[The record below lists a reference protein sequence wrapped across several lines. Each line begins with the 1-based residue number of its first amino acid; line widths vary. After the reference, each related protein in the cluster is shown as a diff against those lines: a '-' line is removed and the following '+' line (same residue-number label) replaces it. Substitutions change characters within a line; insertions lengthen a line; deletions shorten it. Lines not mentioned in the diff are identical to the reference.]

1 MFLNGICKK
10 KEESNCLRKKMTE
23 ERYADYIIQETIKRT
38 LILPCMKVKLA
49 VAKKQIPNDEI
60 LNADAKDQIKEFFSM
75 YSTEYNFQKAS
86 IYYDVKANLGKHFK
100 AFHKLLNY
108 AKQIKLKTINAIL
121 YEALNY
127 YILKYK
133 NKKERKLTIWSKV
146 INLEKKGMKNQGIG
160 KTLQFE
166 GTIET
171 DEICASIIKQNF
183 DTSRKRP
190 GTDNSRSQKPKKTTI
205 GDNNNVKH
213 IKILTRTE
221 PLSTNGRCVLI
232 DPNHRDLLYCMKETS
247 SAENKQILRF
257 TSICRSKHSRRFRI
271 LRKKAKPE
279 EVRLAEEMLSKTRSS
294 AMNAN
299 IFLEH
304 SKASSAFED
313 VLSNYDSHETKGPK
327 GIYYPDLRN
336 DFEFK
341 KCNLYWGNLFGARF
355 PAIFSKSIAIQDNN
369 TKLQTYAIN
378 IQIISLL
385 QTLQLLPFRK
395 MRFSSKLLLQQNND
409 KLIKSLKKKFGH
421 DAVLGLI
428 QMLKKSGFYLYLI
441 NEYKISSLC
450 PDCKGKLEKIKIID
464 NPRPYGR
471 KDMSKVKCNG
481 LLRKILMS
489 FRETREHPSCFRQIQ
504 PLPKPSYKRRQGEG
518 PSSNKR
524 TKLSA

>member
-86 IYYDVKANLGKHFK
+86 IYYD
-100 AFHKLLNY
+100 
-108 AKQIKLKTINAIL
+108 
-121 YEALNY
+121 
-127 YILKYK
+127 YK

-378 IQIISLL
+378 IQI
-385 QTLQLLPFRK
+385 
-395 MRFSSKLLLQQNND
+395 
-409 KLIKSLKKKFGH
+409 
-421 DAVLGLI
+421 
-428 QMLKKSGFYLYLI
+428 MLDQRHI
-441 NEYKISSLC
+441 E
-450 PDCKGKLEKIKIID
+450 
-464 NPRPYGR
+464 
-471 KDMSKVKCNG
+471 
-481 LLRKILMS
+481 
-489 FRETREHPSCFRQIQ
+489 
-504 PLPKPSYKRRQGEG
+504 
-518 PSSNKR
+518 
-524 TKLSA
+524 